1 MSMSLFIVLQSK
13 PWFCSYVASYVSLP
27 PPSPSPS
34 RFIPIFCFR
43 PSFLYKLARKRLL
56 HMLHKGDFVLGY
68 YHTGSFPPPS
78 PSPSPSHSRFI
89 SIFCFRPSFLYKL
102 VRKRLLHKLHKGDF
116 VLGYYHTGSF
126 PPSPSHSRFISIFC
140 FRPSFLYK
148 LVRKRLLHKLH
159 KGDFVLGYY
168 HTGSLSELLIF
179 FFYQ

>member
-1 MSMSLFIVLQSK
+1 MFPS
-13 PWFCSYVASYVSLP
+13 

-43 PSFLYKLARKRLL
+43 LSFLNKLA
-56 HMLHKGDFVLGY
+56 
-68 YHTGSFPPPS
+68 
-78 PSPSPSHSRFI
+78 
-89 SIFCFRPSFLYKL
+89 
-102 VRKRLLHKLHKGDF
+102 RKRLLHKLHKGDF

-179 FFYQ
+179 FSISSWSSWFLYFQILKQCALSTKPDRFTFTNIS